1 MPGTRMKDRKHQPP
15 VSTQLPR
22 GVMIA
27 GSCIALVMASPVGLN
42 LLNGDH
48 QAFERS
54 AAPAPV
60 MVEPA
65 PRQLSAGKT
74 SNPFPAASVNVS
86 VVQQNQPPTAD
97 DPLGQLI
104 LQTGSIDPASQPPA
118 GAPEDAQPGLILE
131 AQQALAALGF
141 YKGPV
146 DGLVGP
152 AHEDAVRTYQAMHG
166 LPVTGIVTRPVL
178 DHMQMTATV
187 ESASQTDIVVHK
199 VQRELAKLGYSPG
212 SIDGR
217 LGEQT
222 REAIRVF
229 EADRGWPV
237 TGQISNELLA
247 ELDGNGAM
255 AAATAN

>member
-1 MPGTRMKDRKHQPP
+1 
-15 VSTQLPR
+15 
-22 GVMIA
+22 
-27 GSCIALVMASPVGLN
+27 MASPVWMN
-42 LLNGDH
+42 LLKGDH

-60 MVEPA
+60 MIQPA
-65 PRQLSAGKT
+65 PRQLSAGET
-74 SNPFPAASVNVS
+74 SNTFPAASVNVS
-86 VVQQNQPPTAD
+86 VVHQNQAPSAD

-104 LQTGSIDPASQPPA
+104 LQTGSIDSVQQQQPAM
-118 GAPEDAQPGLILE
+118 PEAEAAPGLILE
-131 AQQALAALGF
+131 AQQALAALKF
-141 YKGPV
+141 YNGPV

-152 AHEDAVRTYQAMHG
+152 AHEEAVRTYQAMHG

-199 VQRELAKLGYSPG
+199 VQAELAKLGYSPG

-217 LGEQT
+217 MGEQT
-222 REAIRVF
+222 REAIKVF

-237 TGQISNELLA
+237 TGQISSELLA
-247 ELDGNGAM
+247 ELDGSGAV
-255 AAATAN
+255 ASATAN